1 MSGYSDY
8 DDASEYDDSNYEDDY
23 AGAIGGYDD
32 DMEEAGYDAWDIE
45 NPEHDFDDERPMFE
59 FAPFSEY
66 FDLVNEDGDV
76 LMTYQALGKLAEMTA
91 KLLVVWEK
99 RAAVMHIEKQDPTP
113 LDIEGDDDDPLF
125 QGLNLYQLEVEK
137 RSDLRS
143 YSVRRLEMLLGGKEK
158 VMKLKQV
165 VNNISNFVKRIIL
178 ASVGNSL
185 PSPMPYPVINIIL
198 SYLLPVKGAVNIGLV
213 TNDDSKEGER
223 KEMKR
228 LYLVMAEVFG
238 HVQVIMFISGPITI
252 EFSTYHQYITEEIE
266 LLVEMFEV
274 LVERVKSTGL
284 QISFEGLDIKRYQ
297 G

>member
-59 FAPFSEY
+59 FGPFSEY

-158 VMKLKQV
+158 VMKLKQI

-252 EFSTYHQYITEEIE
+252 EFSEYHHNITEEIE

-284 QISFEGLDIKRYQ
+284 QISFEGLDIKRHQ